1 MEKIKHIKAKDE
13 KNQKNKEIN
22 KKHHHK
28 RLSIDK
34 MNSRFL
40 NFIAKE
46 KNQKNINKNKETK
59 IKEINISNINDAKK
73 NEFNYYQKSS
83 HKKNSIN
90 VPISEMDK
98 NYIKNKI
105 NAIDNTNEKSENKKD
120 IKYQVVDYNIIIN
133 NNKTNVYFKE
143 NNSNLTFSKE
153 INEKTNLNDSSKNN
167 YINNKSQLLKDN
179 INEQEDLIQNQ
190 KNIQKKNKKENN
202 DILNNIKDINNINN
216 NFQNNEI
223 ILSKKNTTKNSIQN
237 ENNSNSEEE
246 EKEDEI
252 SNSKS
257 STNKNEIENNKNK
270 YKDEKNDLINQKNNI
285 AKENFR
291 IKLDSYLSE
300 YVDIN
305 LILETYPGGFN
316 YLQNRLEYLNESCS
330 EEEFNFIYNQKNLY
344 KSQNAKELCR
354 KGIPL
359 KYFQKFTKKLL
370 KLENCEENYTL
381 KYSMII
387 KDLDTNYIGNYVPYY
402 YGKKKIKLKEI
413 LSTYYLNEEGL
424 KQLKIIMWLISDL
437 VPKIEYSP
445 FFVKI
450 CSILLLFFDKEETFE
465 IMRTLIEMNYDPNDI
480 YKLRWHFRYSF
491 EENKKLIESIK
502 IFLENQSDNIKELF
516 YIFRQKGL
524 DPLLLINEFVES
536 LFLDFLNF
544 YGIFRFICLFLYEG
558 VKSLYR
564 VSYGI
569 LNYIYINNL
578 DEIKSCQKNLL
589 FELKKIIFNALD
601 YNKIF
606 RECFDI
612 KLSRFNNGY
621 IKNNFGEDI
630 EELEIPFECA
640 SKYYKDNTNLN
651 NNDLIQ
657 DKENKEND
665 YISHY
670 YLPSIEPKSNILTS
684 KYIFKLWPKL
694 PKIYKNCNLATIY
707 SLSRKKINMRSIIEL
722 SSKYPTDYKIL
733 ILVETEKEEL
743 FGIILPKMLK
753 DTGVDTYIKIDKCYL
768 INFKPEINIYKN
780 INEKKCENMLC
791 CNKKGLWFCK
801 DDEGDL
807 IFIDGTLTE
816 GKTCKKNNY
825 FGDVRLT
832 KKNNFLIKDFEIILF
847 VKNDI

>member
-1 MEKIKHIKAKDE
+1 MEKLKNKKEKDE
-13 KNQKNKEIN
+13 KNQKNKETN

-46 KNQKNINKNKETK
+46 KNQKNINKNIDKK

-83 HKKNSIN
+83 HKKKASN
-90 VPISEMDK
+90 VPISEIEK

-105 NAIDNTNEKSENKKD
+105 NDIDDTNKKSEKKND

-133 NNKTNVYFKE
+133 NNKTNVYYKE
-143 NNSNLTFSKE
+143 NNSNITFSQELNK
-153 INEKTNLNDSSKNN
+153 NTNLNDSSKNN
-167 YINNKSQLLKDN
+167 YIIDKSQLLKN
-179 INEQEDLIQNQ
+179 NNNEQEDLVQNQ
-190 KNIQKKNKKENN
+190 ENIKMKNEKENN
-202 DILNNIKDINNINN
+202 DILNNIKEKDNINN
-216 NFQNNEI
+216 TFQSNEI
-223 ILSKKNTTKNSIQN
+223 ILPKKNSTKILIQN
-237 ENNSNSEEE
+237 ESNTYSEKEEE
-246 EKEDEI
+246 EI
-252 SNSKS
+252 SYSKS
-257 STNKNEIENNKNK
+257 SINKTEIENNKNK
-270 YKDEKNDLINQKNNI
+270 YINEKDDLII
-285 AKENFR
+285 AKENFKN
-291 IKLDSYLSE
+291 KLESYLSE
-300 YVDIN
+300 YADIN
-305 LILETYPGGFN
+305 LISETYPGGFN
-316 YLQNRLEYLNESCS
+316 HLQNRLQYLNESCT
-330 EEEFNFIYNQKNLY
+330 EEEFNFIFNQKNLY

-359 KYFQKFTKKLL
+359 KYLQKFIKKLL
-370 KLENCEENYTL
+370 KLENCEENYTF

-413 LSTYYLNEEGL
+413 LSTYYLNKEGL

-445 FFVKI
+445 FLVKI

-465 IMRTLIEMNYDPNDI
+465 IMRTLVEMNYDPNDI

-544 YGIFRFICLFLYEG
+544 YGIFRFICIFIYEG
-558 VKSLYR
+558 VKALYR

-569 LNYIYINNL
+569 LNYLYINNL

-589 FELKKIIFNALD
+589 FELKNIIFNAFD

-606 RECFDI
+606 RESFDI

-621 IKNNFGEDI
+621 IKNKFGEDI

-640 SKYYKDNTNLN
+640 SKYFKDNNDIN
-651 NNDLIQ
+651 NISNDESISE
-657 DKENKEND
+657 KENKENN

-722 SSKYPTDYKIL
+722 SSKYPSDFKIL
-733 ILVETEKEEL
+733 ILIETEKEEL

-753 DTGVDTYIKIDKCYL
+753 DTGVDTYIKLDKCYL
-768 INFKPEINIYKN
+768 INFKPEINIYKSTD
-780 INEKKCENMLC
+780 EKKCENMLC

-816 GKTCKKNNY
+816 GKTCKNNNY
-825 FGDVRLT
+825 FGDVHLT
-832 KKNNFLIKDFEIILF
+832 KKNNFLIKDFEIIVF
-847 VKNDI
+847 VKNEI